1 MNARCHRKCRDKTY
15 TLRGILKNTK
25 KKSDRR
31 FIHGLLSEIKAFN
44 EFKVQVQFWQ
54 QLHRKAACLNND
66 LVFSMLANDSRPL
79 CCSGSLISQACPV
92 HHDELLNLGSSP
104 EPKSLRSRTSGVW
117 SSASPPLPTSRHDVA
132 PMMLVDSQ
140 IYCERMKWKTKHL
153 DFPLRPLTFLT
164 NVIFFKGRLHSA
176 LQI

>member
-104 EPKSLRSRTSGVW
+104 EPKSLQSRTSGVW
-117 SSASPPLPTSRHDVA
+117 SSASPPLPTSRHDVVTYEL
-132 PMMLVDSQ
+132 PWCSS
-140 IYCERMKWKTKHL
+140 T
-153 DFPLRPLTFLT
+153 LRYIAKEWNEKQNILIFL
-164 NVIFFKGRLHSA
+164 
-176 LQI
+176 

>member
-79 CCSGSLISQACPV
+79 CCSGSGLSCTPWRASQ
-92 HHDELLNLGSSP
+92 LGIIP
-104 EPKSLRSRTSGVW
+104 GAKVVTKQNVW
-117 SSASPPLPTSRHDVA
+117 CLKLCLPPPSDLSARCSNIWA